1 MVTKSWWDTVDSIVP
16 TFLGTIFFTTSR
28 IDFCLYSKMDCIK

>member
-16 TFLGTIFFTTSR
+16 TFLGNIFFTTPG
-28 IDFCLYSKMDCIK
+28 INFCLYSKVDCIR